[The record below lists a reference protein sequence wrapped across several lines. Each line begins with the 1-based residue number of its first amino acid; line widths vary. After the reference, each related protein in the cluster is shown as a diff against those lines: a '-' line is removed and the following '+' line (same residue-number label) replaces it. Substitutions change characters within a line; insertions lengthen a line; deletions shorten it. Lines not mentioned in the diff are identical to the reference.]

1 MNRTIATSI
10 ASAATT
16 AAIASA
22 AATAAIAATATSAR
36 TFGGLV
42 HANGTAVEPGVRIS
56 EKIQV
61 RHGHFAQEEPPKET
75 LQPIRLLLL

>member
-10 ASAATT
+10 SSSAAAT

-22 AATAAIAATATSAR
+22 AATAAVAATATSAR

-42 HANGTAVEPGVRIS
+42 HANSTAIESRVRIS
-56 EKIQV
+56 EKI
-61 RHGHFAQEEPPKET
+61 
-75 LQPIRLLLL
+75 

>member
-22 AATAAIAATATSAR
+22 AATAAIAATTTSAR
-36 TFGGLV
+36 TLGGFV
-42 HANGTAVEPGVRIS
+42 YTNSTAVEPGVRIS
-56 EKIQV
+56 EKI
-61 RHGHFAQEEPPKET
+61 
-75 LQPIRLLLL
+75 